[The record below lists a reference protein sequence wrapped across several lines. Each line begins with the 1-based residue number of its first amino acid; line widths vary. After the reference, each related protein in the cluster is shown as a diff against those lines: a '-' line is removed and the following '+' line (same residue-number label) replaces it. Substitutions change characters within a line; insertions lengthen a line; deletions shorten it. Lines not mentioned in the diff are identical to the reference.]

1 MWFNLPSNMTINQ
14 KEAKMVNILILA
26 CIADGMKLP
35 AVCIFKLKNVSKEK
49 FPNSIYISANEK
61 GWVNKQEILWWVE
74 NMWTLKNW
82 FGNSRSMLIL
92 DSFHGYIV
100 DSVKNQLVKKNTN
113 MAMIPSGCISK
124 LQPLNIVINKSFKSK
139 LINIIQF
146 FTLFLFLVAN
156 IDEITVKE
164 SWDEISE
171 DLIQKSFKSCG
182 ISTNLD
188 GSEDDCIS
196 DHDSLLDKD
205 NEMIEN
211 SDDSTDENY
220 EEYVKEVN
228 YENKWNIKIDQK
240 EDQEEDNDEDEGEE
254 EDSVYQNC

>member
-1 MWFNLPSNMTINQ
+1 
-14 KEAKMVNILILA
+14 
-26 CIADGMKLP
+26 MKLP

-124 LQPLNIVINKSFKSK
+124 LQPLNISLILMK
-139 LINIIQF
+139 LQ
-146 FTLFLFLVAN
+146 VR
-156 IDEITVKE
+156 DC
-164 SWDEISE
+164 E

-254 EDSVYQNC
+254 EDSGNYDYQDSDDEEIHHRFKELNKIYKIKYYTPGGTVHKEVL